1 MREAS
6 SSQTKRRA
14 RIMLGVGAAIG
25 IMLAAAGA
33 FAPSGPGAGALP
45 TDAIARVNKKTIT
58 TEEFARAM
66 ALLTRDKGNEI
77 TDEDRARV
85 LNGLIDEELLVQR
98 GIEMGIIDSDRAVRK
113 AISTAMIQTIVAE
126 SSSKQPS
133 EDDLRAFY
141 EDRYGSHNAF
151 LFEQLREQVEAAY
164 IRSAAD
170 KALRDYLDWLWEEA
184 EITLA
189 PEARR

>member
-14 RIMLGVGAAIG
+14 RIILGVGAAIG

-45 TDAIARVNKKTIT
+45 TDAIARVNKKTIR
-58 TEEFARAM
+58 TEEFAR

-85 LNGLIDEELLVQR
+85 LNRLIDEELLVQR
-98 GIEMGIIDSDRAVRK
+98 GTELGIIDSDRAVRK

-141 EDRYGSHNAF
+141 EDRYGSHNVF